1 MFIIESFM
9 WSSSVVLQT
18 IVTLLG
24 VSVVVLCAS
33 VCRAAPLELAS
44 SVSSWSQAGYTLLSL
59 LCHCFYSYDHE
70 LVFGVSLKNMNK
82 AERLAFGESLMTH
95 AMTFTAVSE
104 KVGPPACH

>member
-44 SVSSWSQAGYTLLSL
+44 SVSS
-59 LCHCFYSYDHE
+59 
-70 LVFGVSLKNMNK
+70 
-82 AERLAFGESLMTH
+82 
-95 AMTFTAVSE
+95 
-104 KVGPPACH
+104 